1 METERQTAIVRQTG
15 TEMDSEKQRLRLI
28 ENKAGYMAIPV
39 ADRWAG
45 AEMQLSATK
54 YVLKRSFTHLSTR
67 VHGPTDRRTNGW
79 TKPLLKL
86 RVRNCKEKSKKKVKI
101 EM

>member
-45 AEMQLSATK
+45 AEIR
-54 YVLKRSFTHLSTR
+54 VFTLFDSCSQM
-67 VHGPTDRRTNGW
+67 D
-79 TKPLLKL
+79 
-86 RVRNCKEKSKKKVKI
+86 
-101 EM
+101 